1 MAGMPLGVVVIEG
14 PQYSG
19 SQITARLAME
29 FGREVFAVPGNVTQA
44 GRLAPNQLIRQGTK
58 LVTNGADVIEDLPAP
73 VRAMLVQAEQP
84 EAELRNLLLAASLN
98 SSEKKI
104 YDLLNSDEAVH

>member
-73 VRAMLVQAEQP
+73 VRAMLVQGEQT
-84 EAELRNLLLAASLN
+84 EGELRNLLPGGLFEFFE
-98 SSEKKI
+98 EKI
-104 YDLLNSDEAVH
+104 